1 MPKRAAN
8 FDGSSQAAKKVLQA
22 GKKYAKQ
29 EVFIHNDDK
38 LQKLLRSLVH
48 AAKAFPIEAVGLIVR
63 AVTSGQKVYE
73 QNLSQ
78 CFCAIGQVLKSAESL
93 ASFVA
98 ILDAYVE
105 VKSSI
110 DPEEVLEED
119 GQMFEAAAVIFC
131 DMLEAGVADMNDKT
145 MQAAMSVFR
154 TQQCNPCLYELL
166 VEKAQEKFPG
176 GVFAPWPPSDNFV
189 VWFGG
194 EPTKDSAA
202 LSMMFAK
209 KQMEVWMAKS
219 WSSAS
224 TLRLVNGQVVDL
236 LGKPVQWCCHGTL
249 SLITDCVCRALSL
262 GRPIWLARGLRTV
275 QKALWGM
282 CDCRAQCGAFP
293 KSVTRWIFPFTKALL
308 IMAAIHRSDSL
319 EAVVSNASIWDTQ
332 RLVPESRRGKGSGRG
347 WCRGRSQHRIG
358 FAVPM

>member
-1 MPKRAAN
+1 MFDGGGPVSPRPLELVHFEADRAVSKVETCLSIFFSLRAILALKTFHNIFCQTGAHPNDVNGLIDFWLKVFRLSDIMPKRAAN

-110 DPEEVLEED
+110 DPEEVLAED

-154 TQQCNPCLYELL
+154 TQQRNPCLYELL

-236 LGKPVQWCCHGTL
+236 LGQPV
-249 SLITDCVCRALSL
+249 
-262 GRPIWLARGLRTV
+262 
-275 QKALWGM
+275 
-282 CDCRAQCGAFP
+282 
-293 KSVTRWIFPFTKALL
+293 
-308 IMAAIHRSDSL
+308 
-319 EAVVSNASIWDTQ
+319 
-332 RLVPESRRGKGSGRG
+332 
-347 WCRGRSQHRIG
+347 
-358 FAVPM
+358 